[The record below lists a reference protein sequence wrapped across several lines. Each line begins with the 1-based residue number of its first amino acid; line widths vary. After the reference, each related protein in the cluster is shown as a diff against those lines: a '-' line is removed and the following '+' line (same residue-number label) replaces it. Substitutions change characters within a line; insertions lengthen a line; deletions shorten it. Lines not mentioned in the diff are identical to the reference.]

1 MSQSNAADCVHSFL
15 RHRTLI
21 MTALVGSYPQ
31 FDSLDHVLKAVRA
44 RELERRAHSD
54 VGFSY
59 SIHGRGCRMIGPDG
73 AVIDMDLLL
82 DGSEAFD
89 AWRLEVFARSV
100 GMSPVPSRDDL
111 VQECRGMARAGIL
124 TEPEPGWFGPIE

>member
-1 MSQSNAADCVHSFL
+1 
-15 RHRTLI
+15 